1 MPKGFQKGNS
11 GKPKGAKNRVDK
23 ITASYAVDIVNDL
36 IGTFKSGKFYVY
48 QHILEGT
55 VVYIGKGSG
64 GRAWDKN
71 RVQQDHYEQLE
82 QDNIEVKII
91 CSDLSEEEALAIERC
106 LIKLRNPIFNTVHAT
121 NFNQLGI
128 FNQSLK

>member
-1 MPKGFQKGNS
+1 MPKGFQKGHKGFKLKG
-11 GKPKGAKNRVDK
+11 GKARFDK
-23 ITASYAVDIVNDL
+23 ISASYAVNLVDDL
-36 IGTFKSGKFYVY
+36 IGTFKSGKYYVY

-64 GRAWDKN
+64 GRAWSKE

-121 NFNQLGI
+121 NFNQLPI
-128 FNQSLK
+128 FNR